1 MKILVLISTIDD
13 GLRHVP
19 DNLLPSET
27 NVWYVV
33 CWQQTKSSPS
43 TAATEAAARLTT
55 RADVR
60 LTTLAG
66 YGLCRNRNHAIATAI
81 SYLDHPMEDAIFVIA
96 DDDER
101 LLPDAFD
108 HLRAAYQRFPRMDG
122 ALWRLRS
129 TADGQYLKQYPDDLV
144 TYGRHPRSYYPSSV
158 EMTFRTRVW
167 QMGFRFD
174 ERFGLGSDYLC
185 AGEEDVLLI
194 DLLRKGLH
202 VLIIPEM
209 IGQTDQSTTGTH
221 TLEPKVL
228 RSKGAVYGYQR
239 SFMGAVLRSLREA
252 LSIARHYKVN
262 PLPLF
267 RELWRGLKYIRS

>member
-13 GLRHVP
+13 GLRRVP
-19 DNLLPSET
+19 NNLLSPET
-27 NVWYVV
+27 DVWYVV
-33 CWQQTKSSPS
+33 SWQRTDSSLS
-43 TAATEAAARLTT
+43 SAAAEAAARLGT
-55 RADVR
+55 RTDVR

-66 YGLCRNRNHAIATAI
+66 HGLCRNRNHAIATAI
-81 SYLDHPMEDAIFVIA
+81 SYLDHPLEDAIFVIA

-101 LLPDAFD
+101 LLPDSFD
-108 HLRAAYQRFPRMDG
+108 RLRAAYQHYPRMDG

-129 TADGQYLKQYPDDLV
+129 TEEGQYLKHYPNDL
-144 TYGRHPRSYYPSSV
+144 TAYGHHPRSYYPSSV

-185 AGEEDVLLI
+185 AGEEDVLLT

-202 VLIIPEM
+202 VLMIPGT
-209 IGQTDQSTTGTH
+209 IGQTSISTTGSH
-221 TLEPKVL
+221 TLEPKAL

-239 SFMGAVLRSLREA
+239 SFMGAVLRCLREA
-252 LSIARHYKVN
+252 LSMACHYKVN